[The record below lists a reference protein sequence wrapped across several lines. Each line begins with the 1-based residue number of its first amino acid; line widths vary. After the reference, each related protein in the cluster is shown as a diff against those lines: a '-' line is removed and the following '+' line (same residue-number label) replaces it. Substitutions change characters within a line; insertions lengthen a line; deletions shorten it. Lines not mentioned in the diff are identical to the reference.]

1 VILDYLK
8 TEGGKTMLRK
18 RTKTLILKVFVV
30 LLSLAMTTAGFSANA
45 GSARITPSGTVSIIE
60 NGEVV
65 GQFSQET
72 PLPEGSLLRCEDK
85 CTINMGDTYM
95 VVGPGTEFSLT
106 PGAESTAL
114 YVKSGTIY
122 YSINESSR
130 PIQITTPSGD
140 ATTGDLTMTDS
151 ELRGYVQVSGN
162 KTEIGVIGGGTMM
175 LQTASG
181 DMAVT
186 PGNAVTI
193 ASIGSETPGAAAG
206 ETGDGLTGGQKIA
219 LGVAGAGLLVAGAF
233 ALSGGGGGGS
243 SSGGGSP
250 AVP

>member
-1 VILDYLK
+1 VIIDYLK

-18 RTKTLILKVFVV
+18 RKKTLPLKVFVV
-30 LLSLAMTTAGFSANA
+30 LLSLAMTSTGFSANA

-60 NGEVV
+60 NGQVV

-95 VVGPGTEFSLT
+95 VVNPGTEFSVT
-106 PGAESTAL
+106 TAAGSTAL
-114 YVKSGTIY
+114 YVKIGTVY
-122 YSINESSR
+122 YSIKESSR
-130 PIQITTPSGD
+130 QIQITTPSGI

-162 KTEIGVIGGGTMM
+162 ETEIGVIGGGTMM

-193 ASIGSETPGAAAG
+193 ASIGSETSGAAAG
-206 ETGDGLTGGQKIA
+206 ETGGGLTGNQKIA
-219 LGVAGAGLLVAGAF
+219 LGVAGALALAGGAY
-233 ALSGGGGGGS
+233 ALSSSGGGGNGGGGGS
-243 SSGGGSP
+243 P
-250 AVP
+250 AAP

>member
-1 VILDYLK
+1 
-8 TEGGKTMLRK
+8 MLRK
-18 RTKTLILKVFVV
+18 RKKTLPLKVFVV
-30 LLSLAMTTAGFSANA
+30 LLSLGMTTAGFSANA

-60 NGEVV
+60 NGQVV

-95 VVGPGTEFSLT
+95 VVDPGTEFSVT

-114 YVKSGTIY
+114 YVKTGTVY
-122 YSINESSR
+122 YSINESSN

-140 ATTGDLTMTDS
+140 ATTGDLRMTEN
-151 ELRGYVQVSGN
+151 ELRGYVRVSGN
-162 KTEIGVIGGGTMM
+162 ETEIGVIGGGTMM

-193 ASIGSETPGAAAG
+193 ASIGSETSGAAAG
-206 ETGDGLTGGQKIA
+206 ETGGGLTRNQKIA
-219 LGVAGAGLLVAGAF
+219 LGVAGAAAVAGGVY
-233 ALSGGGGGGS
+233 ALSSSGGGGGNGGGGGGGS
-243 SSGGGSP
+243 P
-250 AVP
+250 AAP